1 MKKKIFFVDQYNR
14 VGGGQS
20 VLIDLLSAYTCLG
33 YECHVALPKGGYVEA
48 KVQDVTFHYFKELK
62 LNSGKKQLSD
72 YFKLLK
78 HYTSLLQIKKKI
90 SGFDFVYVNGSRYF
104 FLFYYFSLFSNSKF
118 IYHIHLDFN
127 SFIKKGLAKIA
138 QHKNTYALV
147 FTSRF
152 VRNRFTASSE
162 LAETFKNKLKVI
174 EPCFG
179 KKYSELSSKVRF
191 SNKQLLK
198 FVAIGRIIP
207 EKGLDLFID
216 VARSFPQYSFNIIGA
231 PEHDTVDYYQY
242 LQDTAP
248 ANLKFWGSSDDI
260 PGIIDRNGFNIGIVP
275 SRWEEPFGIVALE
288 LMLCS
293 CYTFVID
300 RGGLSEIA
308 EKTGAAVFTGQKDL
322 CAKINEFLNGPIEE
336 KQRLLESQYDSA
348 KAIYSNENFRNKIKN
363 VMSAV
368 DHEIDC

>member
-33 YECHVALPKGGYVEA
+33 YECHVALPEGGYVET

-62 LNSGKKQLSD
+62 LNNGKKQFSD

-78 HYTSLLQIKKKI
+78 HYASLFQIRKKI

-127 SFIKKGLAKIA
+127 GLIKKGLASIA
-138 QHKNTYALV
+138 QHKNSYALV
-147 FTSRF
+147 FTSKF
-152 VRNRFTASSE
+152 VCNRFTASSE
-162 LAETFKNKLKVI
+162 LTETVKNKLKII
-174 EPCFG
+174 EPCYG
-179 KKYSELSSKVRF
+179 KKYEELPARVRF
-191 SNKQLLK
+191 LNEQQLK

-231 PEHDTVDYYQY
+231 PEHDTVGYYQY

-248 ANLKFWGSSDDI
+248 ANLKFLGSSGNI
-260 PGIIDRNGFNIGIVP
+260 PELIDRNGFNIGIVP
-275 SRWEEPFGIVALE
+275 SRWEEPFGIVAIE

-308 EKTGAAVFTGQKDL
+308 EKTGAAVFSGQEDL
-322 CAKINEFLNGPIEE
+322 RAKINEFLSAPPDR
-336 KQRLLESQYDSA
+336 KQRLSESQYGSA
-348 KAIYSNENFRNKIKN
+348 KAIYGNENFRKKIRD
-363 VMSAV
+363 MMYAIRS
-368 DHEIDC
+368 